1 MPQHDEATECL
12 LAAIKETL
20 SPHAVALIAAKLQP
34 SYAKGELG
42 QQAERESA
50 WLADQ
55 LVSLIGQREFND
67 LCEELGL

>member
-1 MPQHDEATECL
+1 MPRNDDAHAITD
-12 LAAIKETL
+12 AIKECL

-34 SYAKGELG
+34 AYGKGEVG

-50 WLADQ
+50 WFGDQ
-55 LVSLIGQREFND
+55 LVGLLGQREFNE

>member
-1 MPQHDEATECL
+1 MPRHYESTECL
-12 LAAIKETL
+12 LAAIKDTL

-34 SYAKGELG
+34 AYAKGEIG

-55 LVSLIGQREFND
+55 LVGLIGQREFD
-67 LCEELGL
+67 ELCEELGL